1 MPIISQTPN
10 MAPTDEDEAAAEC
23 DEPPGCRARVST
35 VRSHSHEHAPTS
47 SNKST
52 VSISNSRPKVTKES
66 LLTRALLSSPELSPT
81 DRAASGITWRTVPAF
96 SINPN
101 HSGPSTAELTSDG
114 ELTTPPRSTTP
125 SPPPPTQFTRPPWVA
140 AEPPSKPVSPVDEH
154 ELKLEANLGRKRC
167 ITFACANKIDPV
179 DHTQSDPVAA
189 ADPPKRKST
198 IKFAC
203 PARPRDT
210 DVDTKNPTHS
220 AIKPSAG
227 IRGSRSPAPRS
238 LQSRYQA
245 RSLEVSQT
253 PGIKPPEPAPATGSL
268 KVTGLG
274 KFELS
279 DATRFQ
285 EFGSSLEDEDWLN
298 ESSDY
303 KQKMTVD
310 DCMRKENVIRKLGEE
325 VEAEAQEEAEEA
337 ENDEEDDDEND
348 EDDDE
353 NNDDDEEDED
363 DDDDDDEE
371 EDEDEDDGNQ
381 DLSDDG
387 NETDNEAGFGSSDD
401 EDGESDYAFWT
412 PTTTAATSHSDITIM
427 PPPMKWKESHG
438 SIESLASPGPLDK
451 APPFEPKRAAAAKEK
466 KSKSTAP
473 SLPDSTDF
481 VCGTLDE
488 DRSIEVAY
496 ISRMEERRRQKHIP
510 IPQDIDPSFPTSD
523 IEDEDDEDAD
533 DDVSANPT
541 AARKQKTDDD
551 DAVEPP
557 RGRRS
562 SRTTLEKTS
571 KAAAHSP
578 RRLFGHSP
586 RRLRSPPPPGRLRS
600 PPPSRRTSLINP
612 PNLGAGPTAKKIAV
626 ALAQRPNRTRTS
638 SLPRTPNPFFAR
650 GYSNIY
656 KRTSRSPSPGQK
668 TSTKT
673 KSSPTHTRGP
683 IDIVA
688 GLEKKRQKR
697 KEKFWRQHCR
707 RAAKDQIHS
716 REKMVP
722 GRGAERMKELGI
734 EVAERFRAYGVGVN
748 GGNGPKLVLSI

>member
-1 MPIISQTPN
+1 

-23 DEPPGCRARVST
+23 DEPPGYRVRGTT
-35 VRSHSHEHAPTS
+35 VRSQSHEQAPTS
-47 SNKST
+47 NNTKT
-52 VSISNSRPKVTKES
+52 NNSKLKLPKES
-66 LLTRALLSSPELSPT
+66 LLTRALLSSPELSPA
-81 DRAASGITWRTVPAF
+81 DRSASGITWRSVPAF
-96 SINPN
+96 SINPS

-125 SPPPPTQFTRPPWVA
+125 SPPPPTQFTRPPWLTT
-140 AEPPSKPVSPVDEH
+140 EPASKPVSPVDEH
-154 ELKLEANLGRKRC
+154 ELKLEANLGRKRR
-167 ITFACANKIDPV
+167 ITFACANKIDPIE
-179 DHTQSDPVAA
+179 HTQSDPVAG
-189 ADPPKRKST
+189 DPPKRKST

-203 PARPRDT
+203 PARPRDI
-210 DVDTKNPTHS
+210 DVDVKGEQRSPRKLS
-220 AIKPSAG
+220 AST
-227 IRGSRSPAPRS
+227 RGSRSPAPRS

-245 RSLEVSQT
+245 RSLQLSRAPGSRPAEPEVT
-253 PGIKPPEPAPATGSL
+253 TGSL

-303 KQKMTVD
+303 KQKMTLD

-325 VEAEAQEEAEEA
+325 VEAEAQEEAEQA
-337 ENDEEDDDEND
+337 ENDGDEENDDED
-348 EDDDE
+348 EEE
-353 NNDDDEEDED
+353 NNEEEEDED
-363 DDDDDDEE
+363 
-371 EDEDEDDGNQ
+371 EDEDVDDEDDGNQ

-387 NETDNEAGFGSSDD
+387 NESDNEAGFASSDD
-401 EDGESDYAFWT
+401 DGESDYAFWT
-412 PTTTAATSHSDITIM
+412 PTTTAATSHSDITM
-427 PPPMKWKESHG
+427 PPPMKWRDSHG
-438 SIESLASPGPLDK
+438 SVESLASPGPLVVS
-451 APPFEPKRAAAAKEK
+451 PFEPKRAAPVKEK
-466 KSKSTAP
+466 KQKSTAP

-496 ISRMEERRRQKHIP
+496 ISRMEERRRLKHIP

-533 DDVSANPT
+533 DDVAAKPT
-541 AARKQKTDDD
+541 TSRKQQTNDVDT
-551 DAVEPP
+551 VEPP

-562 SRTTLEKTS
+562 SRTAID
-571 KAAAHSP
+571 KAAPHSP

-586 RRLRSPPPPGRLRS
+586 RRLRSPPPSGRLRS

-612 PNLGAGPTAKKIAV
+612 PNMGAGPSSRTITM
-626 ALAQRPNRTRTS
+626 ALAERPNRTRTS

-650 GYSNIY
+650 AYTSHNTY
-656 KRTSRSPSPGQK
+656 KRTSRSPSPCPK
-668 TSTKT
+668 SSTKN
-673 KSSPTHTRGP
+673 KPSPTHTRGP

-707 RAAKDQIHS
+707 RAAKDQINS
-716 REKMVP
+716 RDKMVP

-734 EVAERFRAYGVGVN
+734 EVAERFRAYGVGV

>member
-1 MPIISQTPN
+1 M
-10 MAPTDEDEAAAEC
+10 
-23 DEPPGCRARVST
+23 
-35 VRSHSHEHAPTS
+35 
-47 SNKST
+47 
-52 VSISNSRPKVTKES
+52 
-66 LLTRALLSSPELSPT
+66 
-81 DRAASGITWRTVPAF
+81 
-96 SINPN
+96 
-101 HSGPSTAELTSDG
+101 
-114 ELTTPPRSTTP
+114 
-125 SPPPPTQFTRPPWVA
+125 A
-140 AEPPSKPVSPVDEH
+140 AEPTSKPVSPVDEH

-179 DHTQSDPVAA
+179 EHTQSDPVV

-203 PARPRDT
+203 PARPRDV
-210 DVDTKNPTHS
+210 DVDIKTQQHFSN
-220 AIKPSAG
+220 KPSAG
-227 IRGSRSPAPRS
+227 IRGSRSPAPTS

-245 RSLEVSQT
+245 RSLELSQT
-253 PGIKPPEPAPATGSL
+253 AGRKPSEPASTTGSL
-268 KVTGLG
+268 RVTGLG

-325 VEAEAQEEAEEA
+325 AEAEAQEEAEEA
-337 ENDEEDDDEND
+337 ENDEDDDDEND
-348 EDDDE
+348 DEDDE
-353 NNDDDEEDED
+353 NNGDEDEED
-363 DDDDDDEE
+363 DDDDDEDE
-371 EDEDEDDGNQ
+371 EDEDDGNQ

-387 NETDNEAGFGSSDD
+387 NETDNEAGFGSSGD
-401 EDGESDYAFWT
+401 DGESDYAFWT
-412 PTTTAATSHSDITIM
+412 PTTTAATSHSDITVM
-427 PPPMKWKESHG
+427 PPPMKWKGSHG
-438 SIESLASPGPLDK
+438 SIESLTSPGPLDA
-451 APPFEPKRAAAAKEK
+451 APRFEPKRAPSVKEK
-466 KSKSTAP
+466 KPKSTAP

-541 AARKQKTDDD
+541 ATRKPQVNDDD
-551 DAVEPP
+551 SVEPP
-557 RGRRS
+557 RGRSS
-562 SRTTLEKTS
+562 SRTTIEKNS
-571 KAAAHSP
+571 KTAAHSP
-578 RRLFGHSP
+578 RKLFGHSP

-612 PNLGAGPTAKKIAV
+612 PNTGVGPTAKKIAI

-650 GYSNIY
+650 GYSSNIY
-656 KRTSRSPSPGQK
+656 KRTSRSPSPCLK
-668 TSTKT
+668 ASTKT

-707 RAAKDQIHS
+707 RAAKDQINS
-716 REKMVP
+716 RDKMVP

>member
-23 DEPPGCRARVST
+23 DEPPGYRARGTAV
-35 VRSHSHEHAPTS
+35 HQHPPTS
-47 SNKST
+47 NNN
-52 VSISNSRPKVTKES
+52 VNSKLKPNKES

-81 DRAASGITWRTVPAF
+81 DRPASSTITWRSVPAF
-96 SINPN
+96 SINSN

-125 SPPPPTQFTRPPWVA
+125 SPPPPTQFTRPPWLG
-140 AEPPSKPVSPVDEH
+140 AEPASKPVSPVDEH

-167 ITFACANKIDPV
+167 ITFACASKV
-179 DHTQSDPVAA
+179 DAIEHTQSDPVARE
-189 ADPPKRKST
+189 PPKRKST

-203 PARPRDT
+203 PARPRDI
-210 DVDTKNPTHS
+210 DVDVKNDRHTPRR
-220 AIKPSAG
+220 PSAG
-227 IRGSRSPAPRS
+227 IRGSRSPAPRC
-238 LQSRYQA
+238 LQSRHQA
-245 RSLEVSQT
+245 RSLQLSQT
-253 PGIKPPEPAPATGSL
+253 PVSTPIGPADGTTGSL

-303 KQKMTVD
+303 KQKMTLAD
-310 DCMRKENVIRKLGEE
+310 
-325 VEAEAQEEAEEA
+325 
-337 ENDEEDDDEND
+337 
-348 EDDDE
+348 
-353 NNDDDEEDED
+353 
-363 DDDDDDEE
+363 
-371 EDEDEDDGNQ
+371 
-381 DLSDDG
+381 S
-387 NETDNEAGFGSSDD
+387 
-401 EDGESDYAFWT
+401 
-412 PTTTAATSHSDITIM
+412 TSHSDTAM
-427 PPPMKWKESHG
+427 PPPMKWRDSHN
-438 SIESLASPGPLDK
+438 SIESLTSPGP
-451 APPFEPKRAAAAKEK
+451 FEEVTPKPKRAVTKEK
-466 KSKSTAP
+466 KPKSTAP

-481 VCGTLDE
+481 VCGTIDE

-496 ISRMEERRRQKHIP
+496 ISHMEERRRQKHIP

-523 IEDEDDEDAD
+523 PEDEDDEDAD
-533 DDVSANPT
+533 EDDVSAKPT
-541 AARKQKTDDD
+541 APRKQQASDV
-551 DAVEPP
+551 DAHVEPP

-562 SRTTLEKTS
+562 SRTNID
-571 KAAAHSP
+571 KAPNAAPHSP

-600 PPPSRRTSLINP
+600 PPPSRRTSLIHP
-612 PNLGAGPTAKKIAV
+612 PNMTGAGPSAKMITI
-626 ALAQRPNRTRTS
+626 ALAERPNRTRTS

-650 GYSNIY
+650 AYTSHSIY
-656 KRTSRSPSPGQK
+656 KRTSRSPSPSPCPK
-668 TSTKT
+668 SSTKS
-673 KSSPTHTRGP
+673 KPNPTHTRGP

-707 RAAKDQIHS
+707 RAAKEQNLNRDKI
-716 REKMVP
+716 VP
-722 GRGAERMKELGI
+722 GRGAERMKELGL
-734 EVAERFRAYGVGVN
+734 EVAERFRAYGVGMGVGM